1 MQVHTER
8 RRGASIGSS
17 SSSSGT
23 QSVACLYY
31 SVHVNVD
38 GVSWCVVIAVAVP
51 SVWTKEKGYG
61 ARCSR

>member
-1 MQVHTER
+1 
-8 RRGASIGSS
+8 
-17 SSSSGT
+17 
-23 QSVACLYY
+23 
-31 SVHVNVD
+31 VNVD